1 MNVLVTGGAGFIGG
15 NFVRYALKNHPDWR
29 VVNLDKLTY
38 AGRKENL
45 ADIEQDSDTASR
57 YRFVHGDIAD
67 MSVIDPLFDEE
78 KITYVFNFAAETHV
92 DRSIG
97 DPGSFIQTD
106 VYGTYVLLEAG
117 KRNDLKRFIQVST
130 DEVYGSIDE
139 GSFTE
144 EDKITPRNPYSAS
157 KAGADRLAYSYYST
171 YGMDVVVTR
180 ASNNYGPY
188 QYPEKLIPLFVTNAL
203 EDLPLPLYGD
213 GKNVRDWLFVDDHCS
228 GLDFVGERGAAG
240 ETYNIGGGNER
251 MNIEI
256 TNLILKTLNKP
267 DTLIKPIEDRLGH
280 DRRYSV
286 STAKLQSLGW
296 KPEKDFETGIVE
308 TIKWYENNRQWW
320 EPIKSGEYK
329 EYYESMYR
337 DRLEK
342 AS

>member
-1 MNVLVTGGAGFIGG
+1 
-15 NFVRYALKNHPDWR
+15 
-29 VVNLDKLTY
+29 
-38 AGRKENL
+38 
-45 ADIEQDSDTASR
+45 
-57 YRFVHGDIAD
+57 
-67 MSVIDPLFDEE
+67 
-78 KITYVFNFAAETHV
+78 
-92 DRSIG
+92 
-97 DPGSFIQTD
+97 
-106 VYGTYVLLEAG
+106 
-117 KRNDLKRFIQVST
+117 
-130 DEVYGSIDE
+130 
-139 GSFTE
+139 
-144 EDKITPRNPYSAS
+144 
-157 KAGADRLAYSYYST
+157 ADRLAYSYYST

-228 GLDFVGERGAAG
+228 GLDFVGEKGVAG